1 MRAAERAPRRLFAV
15 VAGLRGHSLHVQLA
29 DGPLVSALGQSKLT
43 EKQVLAPEA
52 SARQSDAADDQAEQ
66 DIIEVHD

>member
-1 MRAAERAPRRLFAV
+1 MRSAERAARHLFAV
-15 VAGLRGHSLHVQLA
+15 VVGLRGHSLHVQLA

-52 SARQSDAADDQAEQ
+52 STRQSDAADDQPKQ

>member
-1 MRAAERAPRRLFAV
+1 
-15 VAGLRGHSLHVQLA
+15 VQLA

-43 EKQVLAPEA
+43 EEQVLAPEA